1 MPYFTTIKNGSVC
14 GKKDAARGI
23 WPKTSV
29 QNTKYQVTL
38 FGLKYLHTMG
48 EYRVKWGMSINSML
62 LKTIFKIG

>member
-1 MPYFTTIKNGSVC
+1 MGS
-14 GKKDAARGI
+14 
-23 WPKTSV
+23 

-48 EYRVKWGMSINSML
+48 EYRVKWGRSINSML